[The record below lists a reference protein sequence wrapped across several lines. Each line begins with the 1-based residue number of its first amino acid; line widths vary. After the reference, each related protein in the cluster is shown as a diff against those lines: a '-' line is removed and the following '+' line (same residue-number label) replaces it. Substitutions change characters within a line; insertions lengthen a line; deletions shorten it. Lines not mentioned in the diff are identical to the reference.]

1 MLVLSTVT
9 PNDSRLCL
17 PVTAGA
23 GDDFRCARICTG
35 ESDKDVD

>member
-1 MLVLSTVT
+1 MLSTVA

-23 GDDFRCARICTG
+23 GDDFRCAKICND
-35 ESDKDVD
+35 ESDKDVG